1 MQAINRVAVLGLGA
15 LGAVYAA
22 KFLENTDCEVLTVAA
37 GGRYERL
44 KNHGFTL
51 NGKSYRLPVVRPD
64 EPVAPA
70 DLIIVALKHHHLAE
84 ATGYLT
90 HLVGEQTTIISV
102 MNGLDS
108 EVILGRRYGMDK
120 LLYCVAVGIDAV
132 REESCVNNTKTGRLV
147 FGEATNTTPPSPKVQ
162 RVQTALER
170 AGIACEVPVDMMRML
185 WWKFMVNVGVN
196 QASAVMRARYGYFHT
211 SPNGQALMEALMR
224 EVIALAPQ
232 EGVNLSEQ
240 DLVDWYPVLHTLSA
254 RGKTSMLQDIEAGRK
269 SEVEVFA
276 GKVVEL
282 GMKHHMPTPANLI
295 ILQIIK
301 GLEENYSVATQL
313 TPSTGDF

>member
-1 MQAINRVAVLGLGA
+1 MQAINRVAILGMGA
-15 LGAVYAA
+15 LGSVYAA
-22 KFLENTDCEVLTVAA
+22 KFLENTSCEVLTVAA
-37 GGRYERL
+37 GERYNRL
-44 KNHGFTL
+44 TAHGFTL
-51 NGKSYRLPVVRPD
+51 NGKSYRLPVIAPD

-84 ATGYLT
+84 AAGYLA

-132 REESCVNNTKTGRLV
+132 REDGRINNSQTGKLV
-147 FGEATNTTPPSPKVQ
+147 FGEAANSNPPAPRVQ
-162 RVQTALER
+162 RVQAALEQ
-170 AGIACEVPVDMMRML
+170 AGIPCEVPPDMMRRL

-196 QASAVMRARYGYFHT
+196 QASAVTRARYGYFHT

-224 EVIALAPQ
+224 EVVALAPK
-232 EGVNLSEQ
+232 EGVNLSQQ
-240 DLVDWYPVLHTLSA
+240 DLTDWYPILNTLSA
-254 RGKTSMLQDIEAGRK
+254 QGKTSMLQDIEAGRK

-282 GMKHHMPTPANLI
+282 GQKHNMPTPANLI
-295 ILQIIK
+295 ILQIIR
-301 GLEENYSVATQL
+301 GLEENYPVATQP
-313 TPSTGDF
+313 TQSAGDF